1 VGQHRLA
8 SSFFSHVRKSL
19 NTYYPNSNK
28 GGNLAKFNVEVD
40 DELAKEF
47 KMKIIEKYGTLRGN
61 INKAFEEAIKSWI
74 KEEVLDE

>member
-1 VGQHRLA
+1 M
-8 SSFFSHVRKSL
+8 
-19 NTYYPNSNK
+19 
-28 GGNLAKFNVEVD
+28 AKFNVEVD

-74 KEEVLDE
+74 KE